1 LARNVSSLRS
11 ARARQAQG
19 GAAAVEFAVL
29 LPLLVVL
36 TFGIIEFGLVF
47 NTQLSLTGAAREGAR
62 VMAIHNDETAA
73 RDATLASASMNPAPT
88 VTVAPAPCT
97 RGDEVTVRATR
108 EFTIRIPF
116 FDGPTLNLAGVGV
129 MRCGG

>member
-1 LARNVSSLRS
+1 MNWRRNLR
-11 ARARQAQG
+11 ADRRRHEQEG
-19 GAAAVEFAVL
+19 VAAVEFAVM

-36 TFGIIEFGLVF
+36 VFGIIEFGLVF

-62 VMAIHNDETAA
+62 VMAIHNDQAA
-73 RDATLASASMNPAPT
+73 AVAATLSSASMNPEPT
-88 VTVAPAPCT
+88 VTVGPSPCIQ
-97 RGDEVTVRATR
+97 GQQVTVRAER

-116 FDGPTLNLAGVGV
+116 FNGPTLDLAGVGV